1 MMSSTPH
8 IELRGVTKRF
18 GGTLALAGV
27 DLAVGRGTVHS
38 IVGENGAG
46 KSTLGRIVSGVCA
59 ADSGEVRVAGRPVHL
74 RSPRQALEHGV
85 TVVAQEL
92 ALLPART
99 VIENVFLGQ
108 EDHWG
113 PVVRRRALRRRFA
126 ELADSSGIHVPA
138 RAVVGSLPVAEQ
150 QKVEIL
156 RALARSAE
164 LIVMD
169 EPSARLTAAESV
181 VLDGLVRG
189 LAAAGTTVVF
199 ISHFLD
205 EVLSV
210 SDVITVMRD
219 GRVVRTVRGAEAT
232 RSGLI
237 TQMIGR
243 PLDAGFP
250 VRTPPAEG
258 ARPVLRVRDLGRRGV
273 FRNVSFDVRAG
284 EIVVLAGLVGAG
296 RSEVARAIYGADRAD
311 TGSVEL
317 DGRPL
322 RVRSPAGAVRAG
334 LAMIPESRKEQGLQ
348 LTRSVR
354 DNISLPH
361 LAGLSNWGV
370 VRTGAESRC
379 AGEIGS
385 AVGVKAASPEIP
397 VSALSGGNQQKV
409 LFARSLLRTPCVLI
423 ADEPTRGVDVG
434 AKRSIYDLVAR
445 LAVGGMG
452 VLVISSELE
461 EVLGLAHRVLVMRGG
476 EIAVELAGDRLTE
489 RDVIHAAFG
498 HGPGA
503 ATEETS

>member
-138 RAVVGSLPVAEQ
+138 GAVVGSLPVAEQ

-181 VLDGLVRG
+181 VLDGIVRG

-334 LAMIPESRKEQGLQ
+334 LAMIPESRKEQGLLLGRSVSENVTLSSLAQ
-348 LTRSVR
+348 LSRAGMVRPRPERRAVRDMLTRVDVR
-354 DNISLPH
+354 GGGQ
-361 LAGLSNWGV
+361 AMV
-370 VRTGAESRC
+370 A
-379 AGEIGS
+379 
-385 AVGVKAASPEIP
+385 
-397 VSALSGGNQQKV
+397 SALSGGNQQKL
-409 LFARSLLRTPCVLI
+409 LFARSLLRDPRVLI

-434 AKRSIYDLVAR
+434 AKRAIYEL
-445 LAVGGMG
+445 LASLTESGLS
-452 VLVISSELE
+452 VLLISSDVE
-461 EVLGLAHRVLVMRGG
+461 EILGLAHRVLVMRAGRIVAELTG
-476 EIAVELAGDRLTE
+476 DEATESAVIG
-489 RDVIHAAFG
+489 AAFG
-498 HGPGA
+498 
-503 ATEETS
+503 ATERGA